1 MSAPIFVPGVN
12 VIGVT
17 LLFERDDAP
26 EAEKARGNHAWVP
39 ATEIICPDRPPGDP
53 SPLAGELD
61 HCIPVVDAPLA
72 QTLARGTVST
82 QSGSVFVPRDSGVAD
97 NMRFLYQ
104 GTWFGIVGDERW
116 NYNHALTGEDFGYVE
131 FTVRKGG

>member
-1 MSAPIFVPGVN
+1 M
-12 VIGVT
+12 
-17 LLFERDDAP
+17 
-26 EAEKARGNHAWVP
+26 RG
-39 ATEIICPDRPPGDP
+39 CRPPRSSVQTDRLGDP
-53 SPLAGELD
+53 LPVAGELD

-97 NMRFLYQ
+97 NMRFFTRDLV
-104 GTWFGIVGDERW
+104 GIVGDERW
-116 NYNHALTGEDFGYVE
+116 NYIHALTGEDFGYVE